1 MKLRFMI
8 KCNTGYM
15 QYLYWNG
22 TAWVRD
28 IKRARIMETRRE
40 AEKELATLSVPD
52 IADKDSRP
60 EVFTM

>member
-1 MKLRFMI
+1 MI

-28 IKRARIMETRRE
+28 IKGARAMETRRE
-40 AEKELATLSVPD
+40 AEKELATLSTPNA
-52 IADKDSRP
+52 ADRANRP

>member
-1 MKLRFMI
+1 MI

-22 TAWVRD
+22 TSWVRD
-28 IKRARIMETRRE
+28 IKRARIMESRRE
-40 AEKELATLSVPD
+40 ADRELATLSTPN
-52 IADKDSRP
+52 IADRAARP